1 MKELIGRNITL
12 FFNLPTVFFLFSI
25 VGLPVFVVIAT
36 SFTDWQLINKPDADF
51 VWLEN
56 YIKPWQDERWV
67 NAIGHTFYYS
77 IATVLGQL
85 LIGLLTAL
93 LFNRSFAGKAFYRSI
108 WMMPMIS
115 MSVAISLVWLLF
127 FDPPYGVLNYWITS
141 IGLEPLEWTIDPVS
155 AMPSLILVGIWH
167 HTPFMTL
174 ILLSGL
180 QSLPKEPFEAARI
193 DGAGFFKI
201 FFKIIL
207 PISAPI
213 LVVTVIWQFTAIW
226 NDFLFGATFTFG
238 NEAPVQ
244 VALNNMVLT
253 SSSVKRY
260 NVDMAA
266 AIIAGFPTLIVYVLA
281 GKYFIRGLTAGSVK
295 G

>member
-93 LFNRSFAGKAFYRSI
+93 LFNRNFAGKAFYRSI

-127 FDPPYGVLNYWITS
+127 FDPPYGVLNFWITS
-141 IGLEPLEWTIDPVS
+141 IGLEPLEWTC
-155 AMPSLILVGIWH
+155 
-167 HTPFMTL
+167 
-174 ILLSGL
+174 LLYTSD
-180 QSLPKEPFEAARI
+180 AA
-193 DGAGFFKI
+193 D
-201 FFKIIL
+201 
-207 PISAPI
+207 
-213 LVVTVIWQFTAIW
+213 
-226 NDFLFGATFTFG
+226 
-238 NEAPVQ
+238 E
-244 VALNNMVLT
+244 
-253 SSSVKRY
+253 
-260 NVDMAA
+260 
-266 AIIAGFPTLIVYVLA
+266 
-281 GKYFIRGLTAGSVK
+281 
-295 G
+295 